1 MKRLLLSILLLG
13 LIAVAAVTPYL
24 FGMEAERI
32 FGQQMS
38 LIDSSNKI
46 SVVDSRFQRGW
57 FSSAAETTLT
67 LRGRDISV
75 IAEHSIEH
83 GPFPISNPLGYLA
96 SLRPLQALINTA
108 LTLPGI
114 RASGKDQPLGTLITT
129 INIDGTTETLVDI
142 PAADAQLA
150 EAATVAWES
159 IHGTIEFEP
168 ADASWQGVIEMGGFD
183 WAQRESSVNLGESKL
198 TFRTFPGRT
207 GLAMG
212 QSTLTTDT
220 LTARMP
226 DSDHRFESSNVT
238 IDSTATEQGRTV
250 EYKLAGSFSS
260 ALLPDLEL
268 SDAIWHFSAQN
279 LDLDTLTELN
289 KLGVDSAVPLNK
301 MLTLV
306 SKRSAGMDSGLTM
319 QTESGPFAAT
329 ARLRLTGS
337 GNTSNPLALIGALDG
352 DIVLDFP
359 AAIAEMAARVAVE
372 RELPD
377 RVNGSPEQPNP
388 PQDNARFMADA
399 VSARIQSW
407 LDGNLLTRV
416 GDGYRFNA
424 SVRGGSFSINGK
436 PFNLLSLLR

>member
-46 SVVDSRFQRGW
+46 SVYDSRFRRGW
-57 FSSAAETTLT
+57 FSSAAETTLAI
-67 LRGRDISV
+67 RGRDISV
-75 IAEHSIEH
+75 IAEHTIEH

-96 SLRPLQALINTA
+96 SLRPLQALVNSS

-114 RASGKDQPLGTLITT
+114 GAAGDDLPLGTLTTT
-129 INIDGTTETLVDI
+129 INIDGTTDTIVDI

-150 EAATVAWES
+150 EAATVAWKS
-159 IHGTIEFEP
+159 VQGTIEFEP
-168 ADASWQGVIEMGGFD
+168 AGAAWQGAIEIGGFD
-183 WAQRESSVNLGESKL
+183 WAQHESSVSLGKSGL
-198 TFRTFPGRT
+198 AFHTFPGRT

-212 QSTLTTDT
+212 QSKLTTDT
-220 LTARMP
+220 LTARIP
-226 DSDHRFESSNVT
+226 DSDHRFESSNVI
-238 IDSTATEQGRTV
+238 IDSTATEQGQSV
-250 EYKLAGSFSS
+250 EYKFSGGFSS
-260 ALLPDLEL
+260 AQLPDLEL
-268 SDAIWHFSAQN
+268 SDANWHFSAQD

-289 KLGVDSAVPLNK
+289 NLSVDSAVPLNK
-301 MLTLV
+301 LLALV
-306 SKRSAGMDSGLTM
+306 SKRSAGVDSGLTM

-337 GNTSNPLALIGALDG
+337 GSTSNPLALIGALDG
-352 DIVLDFP
+352 DIVLEIP
-359 AAIAEMAARVAVE
+359 AAIAEIAARAAVE

-377 RVNGSPEQPNP
+377 PVTGSSDQPQ
-388 PQDNARFMADA
+388 QDNARFMADA
-399 VSARIQSW
+399 VAARIQSW
-407 LDGNLLTRV
+407 LDGNLLTRT